1 MLGST
6 DIVAFVP
13 TKDGNQARLFYEG
26 VLGLR
31 FVSDD
36 GYALVFNANGIMIRV
51 VKVRAFTPA
60 QYTILG
66 WGVQG
71 IEKIMTAL
79 KEKGVHFEHFGFSKQ
94 NDLGMWIAPNGDKVA
109 WFKDPDGNTL
119 SISEHDAWRA

>member
-13 TKDGNQARLFYEG
+13 TKDSNQARWFYEG

-51 VKVRAFTPA
+51 VKVQAFTPA

-79 KEKGVHFEHFGFSKQ
+79 KEKGVHFERFGFFQ
-94 NDLGMWIAPNGDKVA
+94 QDDRGIWIAPNGDKVA

-119 SISEHDAWRA
+119 SLSEHAQSRA